1 MAPMLLPEICAC
13 ITSADDLEAALAVRD
28 QVSLYEVRIDLIGD
42 DWRSIVASLPRPWIA
57 CNRVVREGGAAVSS
71 EDDRVASLRQALEAR
86 AHMVD
91 IELSTEDAGALI
103 AELKGRAQIIVSYHD
118 IHGAGS
124 EDELADIVT
133 RERRL
138 GADICKVVTTART
151 AGDNLTVLRL
161 ARRFSNEGIVALAM
175 GPLGMASRVLAPL
188 AGARFTYASLAS
200 GHESAPGQLTVGQ
213 LRAIYETLGVI

>member
-1 MAPMLLPEICAC
+1 M
-13 ITSADDLEAALAVRD
+13 EAALAVRD
-28 QVSLYEVRIDLIGD
+28 DVALYEVRIDLIGS
-42 DWRSIVASLPRPWIA
+42 DWRGIVESLPRPWIA
-57 CNRVVREGGAAVSS
+57 CNRVASEGGAAICPD
-71 EDDRVASLRQALEAR
+71 DDRLASLRQAVDAG

-91 IELSTEDAGALI
+91 IELSTQGAGALV
-103 AELKGRAQIIVSYHD
+103 ADLKGRAQAIVSYHD

-124 EDELADIVT
+124 EDELADVVA

-151 AGDNLTVLRL
+151 AGDNATMLRL

-200 GHESAPGQLTVGQ
+200 GHESAPGQLTVRD
-213 LRAIYETLGVI
+213 LRAIYETMGVI

>member
-1 MAPMLLPEICAC
+1 MAPMSSPEICAC

-42 DWRSIVASLPRPWIA
+42 DWRSIVGSLRRPWIA
-57 CNRVVREGGAAVSS
+57 CNRVVGEGGTGASS
-71 EDDRVASLRQALEAR
+71 EHDRVASLRQAVEAG

-91 IELSTEDAGALI
+91 IELSTGCAGALI
-103 AELKGRAQIIVSYHD
+103 AELKGHAQVIVSYHD
-118 IHGAGS
+118 IYGAGG
-124 EDELADIVT
+124 EDELADIVN

-151 AGDNLTVLRL
+151 AGDNATVLRL
-161 ARRFSNEGIVALAM
+161 VRRCSKEGIVALAM
-175 GPLGMASRVLAPL
+175 GPLGMPSRVLAPL

-200 GHESAPGQLTVGQ
+200 GHESAPGQLMVGQ